1 MTTSV
6 NTGSVVVDRSRAG
19 SQPFSFFGLFPGLVL
34 LLAVGYAGELIEAR
48 IRHYNAV
55 HLKSPLPNIEYVL
68 WAILIGLAI
77 ANTLGGRSWFKVFN
91 PGIGTYEFWLKLG
104 IVLLGTRF
112 LLADVAKLGGAS
124 LVLVAIELIGAF
136 AMMVFLARLFN
147 LGPKLAALL
156 AVGSS
161 VCGVSAIIAAQ
172 GAIEAD
178 EKDASYAI
186 AAILALGA
194 ISLFSY
200 PLIGHSL
207 HMSDRAYGV
216 WAGLSVDNTAE
227 ALAAGSLYSDSAGKV
242 AALTKTARNATIGFV
257 VLAVALFFSLRS
269 GKELAGSK
277 VLFLWKKFP
286 KFVLGFL
293 LFSALASW
301 AAKNP
306 AVFTKNQVTS
316 LANLSRWAFLL
327 TFAGVGLRTNIREL
341 LQQGPRPFIVG
352 ALAELFIAA
361 FTLGLVLGTDRL
373 IGGL

>member
-1 MTTSV
+1 MTSSV
-6 NTGSVVVDRSRAG
+6 DVERAATGRSREVRG
-19 SQPFSFFGLFPGLVL
+19 PFWFVVRIPGLAL
-34 LLAVGYAGELIEAR
+34 LLGVGFAGELIEAW
-48 IRHYNAV
+48 IRHYNVA
-55 HLKSPLPNIEYVL
+55 HPKGPLPNVEYVL

-77 ANTLGGRSWFKVFN
+77 GNALGGRRWFKIFDA
-91 PGIGTYEFWLKLG
+91 GIATYEFWLKLG

-112 LLADVAKLGGAS
+112 LLADVGKLGGAS
-124 LVLVAIELIGAF
+124 LVLVAIELVGAF
-136 AMMVFLARLFN
+136 AMMILLARLFR

-194 ISLFSY
+194 ISLFTY

-207 HMSDRAYGV
+207 HLSDRAYGV
-216 WAGLSVDNTAE
+216 WTGLSVDNTAE

-257 VLAVALFFSLRS
+257 VLAVAVHFSLKS
-269 GKELAGSK
+269 GKQFAGSK
-277 VLFLWKKFP
+277 GTFLWKKFP

-301 AAKNP
+301 AARNP
-306 AVFTKNQVTS
+306 AVFTKAQVTS
-316 LANLSRWAFLL
+316 LGNLSRWAFADVRGCGVADEYPGA
-327 TFAGVGLRTNIREL
+327 FSAGAAAVHCWGAGGDFYRGVHAGVGCW
-341 LQQGPRPFIVG
+341 
-352 ALAELFIAA
+352 
-361 FTLGLVLGTDRL
+361 D
-373 IGGL
+373 